1 MILDLIFPK
10 ICSFCNSLA
19 RENIICDFCLSN
31 VRLISGRKICSTCGL
46 PFGLDNSIDAVRYDE
61 HVCGKCLTGTY
72 YFNRARSVAL
82 YEGWLRE
89 ILHRFKYHG
98 KLGLGRVLSRILA
111 EHYPSDLDDI
121 DLIVTVPLHIGK
133 LRTREFNQSVVMAK
147 DLAKRIK
154 VPFNAFALKKVKGTR
169 PQYEMGNETERRR
182 NVRGAF
188 IVEDSR
194 RVRGKS
200 ILLLDDVFTTG
211 STLNECTRV
220 LLKSGVIKVQVLTLM
235 RTIN

>member
-10 ICSFCNSLA
+10 ICSCCNSLA
-19 RENIICDFCLSN
+19 RENIICDLCLSN
-31 VRLISGRKICSTCGL
+31 VRLIGGRKICVKCGL
-46 PFGLDNSIDAVRYDE
+46 PFGLDNSIEHIRYDE
-61 HVCGKCLTGTY
+61 HLCGKCLMGTY
-72 YFNRARSVAL
+72 CFDRARSVAL

-89 ILHRFKYHG
+89 ILHRFKYQG
-98 KLGLGRVLSRILA
+98 KLGLGRVLTRILA

-121 DLIVTVPLHIGK
+121 DLITAVPLYIGK
-133 LRTREFNQSVVMAK
+133 LRTREFNQSIVIAQ
-147 DLAKRIK
+147 DLAKRLK
-154 VPFNAFALKKVKGTR
+154 VPFNAFALKKVRDTR

-188 IVEDSR
+188 VVEDTRKVS
-194 RVRGKS
+194 GKS
-200 ILLLDDVFTTG
+200 ILLFDDVFTTG

-220 LLKSGVIKVQVLTLM
+220 LLKAVVIKVQVLTLM

>member
-10 ICSFCNSLA
+10 ICSSCNSPS
-19 RENIICDFCLSN
+19 RENIICDVCLSN
-31 VRLISGRKICSTCGL
+31 IRLISGRKICSRCGL
-46 PFGLDNSIDAVRYDE
+46 PFGLDNSIKDISYDE
-61 HVCGKCLTGTY
+61 HLCGKCLTGRY
-72 YFNRARSVAL
+72 YFCRARSVAF

-89 ILHRFKYHG
+89 ILHKFKYHG
-98 KLGLGRVLSRILA
+98 KLSLGRVLSRILV
-111 EHYPSDLDDI
+111 EHYPKDLDYT
-121 DLIVTVPLHIGK
+121 DLIVTVPLHISK

-147 DLAKRIK
+147 DLAKGIK
-154 VPFNAFALKKVKGTR
+154 VPFNPFVLKKVKDTK
-169 PQYEMGNETERRR
+169 PQYEMGNESERRS

-188 IVEDSR
+188 VVEDTSGVSR
-194 RVRGKS
+194 KS

-220 LLKSGVIKVQVLTLM
+220 LLKSSVKKVQVLTLM

>member
-10 ICSFCNSLA
+10 ICSSCSSPVRGNL
-19 RENIICDFCLSN
+19 ICDVCLSN
-31 VRLISGRKICSTCGL
+31 VRLIGGRKICSKCGH
-46 PFGLDNSIDAVRYDE
+46 PFELADSIEDIRYDE
-61 HVCGKCLTGTY
+61 HLCGRCLTGTY
-72 YFNRARSVAL
+72 YFYRARSVAF

-89 ILHRFKYHG
+89 ILHRFKYRG

-111 EHYPSDLDDI
+111 EHYPTDLDDI

-133 LRTREFNQSVVMAK
+133 LRTREFNQSIVMVK
-147 DLAKRIK
+147 GLVERIK
-154 VPFNAFALKKVKGTR
+154 VPFDAFALRKIKGTR
-169 PQYEMGNETERRR
+169 AQYEMGNETERRR

-188 IVEDSR
+188 VVNDARKVS
-194 RVRGKS
+194 GKS

-220 LLKSGVIKVQVLTLM
+220 LLKSGVVKVQVLTLM